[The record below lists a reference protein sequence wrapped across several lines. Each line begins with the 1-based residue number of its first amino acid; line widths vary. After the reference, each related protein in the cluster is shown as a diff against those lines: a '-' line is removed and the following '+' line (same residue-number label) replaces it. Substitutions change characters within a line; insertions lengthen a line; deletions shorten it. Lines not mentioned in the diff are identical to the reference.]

1 MQSLLQLVRIV
12 GRDSLPENIQLQQ
25 HILADGTAGAAVQ
38 PGSGSAFGALLHK
51 LNKPLQDGTDAAE
64 AAQKDGSSSDP
75 AADKKKVEQY
85 LQWRVQVLQRIQQ
98 PLAVAFR

>member
-25 HILADGTAGAAVQ
+25 HFLSATAGATVQ
-38 PGSGSAFGALLHK
+38 PRSGSAFSALLQK
-51 LNKPLQDGTDAAE
+51 LNKPSQHDVSTAE
-64 AAQKDGSSSDP
+64 TAQKDGDSVDP
-75 AADKKKVEQY
+75 AADKKVEQY
-85 LQWRVQVLQRIQQ
+85 VQWRVQVLQRIQQ

>member
-25 HILADGTAGAAVQ
+25 HHISATAGATVQ
-38 PGSGSAFGALLHK
+38 PGSGSAFDALLQK
-51 LNKPLQDGTDAAE
+51 LNKPLQDGTGSAA
-64 AAQKDGSSSDP
+64 AAHKGGDSADT
-75 AADKKKVEQY
+75 AADKKVEQY
-85 LQWRVQVLQRIQQ
+85 VQWRVQVLQRIQQ